1 MVHELQK
8 VANVCHIY
16 DEVIICFYDIF
27 KNLFK
32 KVKLYNLQYTFRSKM
47 NKMSKI
53 IVAKLYI
60 MLIYIITSEIRI
72 SIGFEI
78 T

>member
-1 MVHELQK
+1 
-8 VANVCHIY
+8 
-16 DEVIICFYDIF
+16 
-27 KNLFK
+27 
-32 KVKLYNLQYTFRSKM
+32 M

-72 SIGFEI
+72 SIGLEI

>member
-1 MVHELQK
+1 
-8 VANVCHIY
+8 
-16 DEVIICFYDIF
+16 
-27 KNLFK
+27 
-32 KVKLYNLQYTFRSKM
+32 M
-47 NKMSKI
+47 NKMFKI

-72 SIGFEI
+72 SIGLEI

>member
-1 MVHELQK
+1 M
-8 VANVCHIY
+8 
-16 DEVIICFYDIF
+16 F
-27 KNLFK
+27 
-32 KVKLYNLQYTFRSKM
+32 
-47 NKMSKI
+47 KI

>member
-1 MVHELQK
+1 MVHKLQK

-32 KVKLYNLQYTFRSKM
+32 KVKLYNLQYTFRSK
-47 NKMSKI
+47 NN
-53 IVAKLYI
+53 
-60 MLIYIITSEIRI
+60 E
-72 SIGFEI
+72 
-78 T
+78 